1 MWFAPT
7 EKLWAPARSSGQ
19 TSLPQ
24 GGDSIP
30 RHIAKSS
37 AKRHTE
43 TTMPSAA
50 EPPPPPAPRWG
61 FLRRLTDALRDVGSD
76 LGSIG
81 KACTCGN
88 PRSVGPCPRHGKLR

>member
-1 MWFAPT
+1 
-7 EKLWAPARSSGQ
+7 
-19 TSLPQ
+19 
-24 GGDSIP
+24 
-30 RHIAKSS
+30 
-37 AKRHTE
+37 
-43 TTMPSAA
+43 MPSAA